1 MRVKSKVDIKSLIRP
16 ELAAMK
22 SYTPIEPT
30 EVLSQETEL
39 PSHEIVKL
47 DGNENPYGCSP
58 KVYQALASYAYYH
71 NYPDPEQRELRKALE
86 EYTGLGRQ
94 HIVCG
99 MGSDELIDLILR
111 LFLDPG
117 DEVINC
123 PPTFGM
129 YPFSTD
135 VCGGRTIDVP
145 RTEDFAL
152 DMTGIRKALTKRTK
166 VIFVAS
172 PNNPSG
178 NMATEK
184 ETMELV
190 DTGKI
195 VVVDEAYFEFSGMT
209 VANLVPSYANLIV
222 LRTFSK
228 WAGLAGLRIGYGLF
242 PAKIAD
248 YLMKIKQPYNAN
260 AAAQAAVLASLRDI
274 DYLRANVG
282 KIVKERDRL
291 FGKLKQLGW
300 LKPYPSQANFILCS
314 LSYSPE
320 PSAVSHPGQPP
331 AVIGTQSETM
341 GKQSQARK
349 VWQGL
354 RKKGIFVRYFDT
366 PRLRDCLR
374 ISVGKPEHT
383 DALIEALRTL
393 PVVATLS
400 KTKRKQS
407 RDERKAR

>member
-1 MRVKSKVDIKSLIRP
+1 MNIEKLIRP
-16 ELAAMK
+16 ELVTMK

-30 EVLSQETEL
+30 EVLSQRAEL
-39 PSHEIVKL
+39 PLDKIIKL

-58 KVYQALASYAYYH
+58 KVYQALATYPYYH

-111 LFLDPG
+111 LFLKPG

-135 VCGGRTIDVP
+135 VCGGCVVDVP

-152 DMTGIRKALTKRTK
+152 DMAGIKKALTRKTK

-172 PNNPSG
+172 PNNPTG
-178 NMATEK
+178 DTATEK
-184 ETMELV
+184 EIMELV
-190 DTGKI
+190 GTGKI
-195 VVVDEAYFEFSGMT
+195 VVVDEAYFEFSNVT
-209 VANLVPSYANLIV
+209 VANLVPSYPNLMV

-228 WAGLAGLRIGYGLF
+228 WAGLAGLRIGYGFF
-242 PAKIAD
+242 PVEIAG

-260 AAAQAAVLASLRDI
+260 AAAQAAVLASLTDI
-274 DYLRANVG
+274 EYLRANVAR
-282 KIVKERDRL
+282 IVMERERL
-291 FGKLKQLGW
+291 FGKLKELDW
-300 LKPYPSQANFILCS
+300 LRPYPSQANFILCS
-314 LSYSPE
+314 LSYRPE
-320 PSAVSHPGQPP
+320 PSAPCHSEGARRPKNLAPGKLRK
-331 AVIGTQSETM
+331 E
-341 GKQSQARK
+341 SQAREI
-349 VWQGL
+349 WQQL
-354 RKKGIFVRYFDT
+354 QKKGIFVRYFDT
-366 PRLRDCLR
+366 PRLKDCLR
-374 ISVGKPEHT
+374 ISVGRPEDT

-393 PVVATLS
+393 PVIASPDLS
-400 KTKRKQS
+400 GRS
-407 RDERKAR
+407 NLSYSPPP